1 MSVYNLDKMT
11 WEDVSKLDKASSLLF
26 LPLSPIE
33 EHGPHLPLGTDFY
46 GALEVSQMALDILEK
61 ESPELNYILYPGI
74 PLGCADVT
82 GDFPGTIS
90 IKGNTLMQVIYDIL
104 AAFARSGFRFIIIV
118 NHHFDI
124 VHMKAIYSAVGKT
137 VKQFRIHVYEP
148 LGAAFFAADN
158 HSVSTSLDRFNVD
171 LDKEAHAEFEE
182 TSFISYRYPELLK
195 SLYRDL
201 PPVYVNMVRQYLRGR
216 TTFKKMGAIQ
226 GYVGTPSSAT
236 PEYGKIYLAEKSRL
250 VADSALKLFRGDDL
264 PLIGLKYRLAMKVVR
279 L

>member
-1 MSVYNLDKMT
+1 MSIYFLDKMT
-11 WEDVSKLDKASSLLF
+11 WEDVNNLDKAGSLLF

-33 EHGPHLPLGTDFY
+33 EHGPHLPLGTDLY
-46 GALEVSQMALDILEK
+46 GAIEIAQMALGILNK

-90 IKGNTLMQVIYDIL
+90 IRGNTLMQVVYDLL

-124 VHMKAIYSAVGKT
+124 VHMKAIYAAIEKA
-137 VKQFRIHVYEP
+137 VKQFRVHVYEP
-148 LGAAFFAADN
+148 LGTAFFAADN
-158 HSVSTSLDRFNVD
+158 HAASTASEQFNVD

-182 TSFISYRYPELLK
+182 TSFISYRFPELLK
-195 SLYRDL
+195 VSYRDL
-201 PPVYVNMVRQYLRGR
+201 PPVYVNLVRQYLRGR
-216 TTFKKMGAIQ
+216 TTFKKMGASQ
-226 GYVGTPSSAT
+226 GYIGTPSRAD
-236 PEYGKIYLAEKSRL
+236 PEYGKIYLSEKSRL
-250 VADSALKLFRGDDL
+250 VADSALKLFRGQDL
-264 PLIGLKYRLAMKVVR
+264 PHIGFKYRLAMKVVR